1 LVENDPKATSGL
13 VGFGEPVGR
22 KFVLATRR
30 KVLGFRHWT
39 SVFVEGHM
47 QRRELITLLGGAVA
61 MWPLAAGAQK
71 AERMRRLGMLM
82 SNSEDDP
89 LAQARVTAFRQAIAE
104 LGWTEG
110 RNLKI
115 EWRWTGGDITRV
127 REYAAELVQL
137 APDVIVANGTPSV
150 AALKQATSSIPIVF
164 VVVNDPVAQGII
176 ASMAHPGGNIT
187 GFSFLE
193 YSMVGKSLEMLKQ
206 IAPGIVRVAIMFNP
220 DTYPYYAIHL
230 RSFETVARTL
240 SLELTAAQVRSPE
253 EIDEIIAKLGR
264 QPGSALLITPDPY
277 LVVHRGAVV
286 RAAGQY
292 RVPTTY
298 SYRQHVQEGGLMS
311 YGADTVDI
319 FKRSASYIDRIL
331 KGATPADLPVQ
342 APVKFEIAINLRTAK
357 ALGVDIPPNLLALAD
372 EVIE

>member
-1 LVENDPKATSGL
+1 
-13 VGFGEPVGR
+13 
-22 KFVLATRR
+22 
-30 KVLGFRHWT
+30 
-39 SVFVEGHM
+39 M
-47 QRRELITLLGGAVA
+47 QRREFITLIGGTAA
-61 MWPLAAGAQK
+61 MWPLAAGAQR

-89 LAQARVTAFRQAIAE
+89 LAQARVTAFRQALAE
-104 LGWTEG
+104 LGWAER
-110 RNLKI
+110 RNLNI
-115 EWRWTGGDITRV
+115 EWRWTGGDIARV
-127 REYAAELVQL
+127 REYATELVRL

-150 AALKQATSSIPIVF
+150 AALKQATTSIPIVF

-206 IAPGIVRVAIMFNP
+206 AAPGTVRVAIMFNP

-240 SLELTAAQVRSPE
+240 SLQVTAAQVLSSE
-253 EIDEIIAKLGR
+253 EIDEVVAKLAR
-264 QPGSALLITPDPY
+264 QPGGALLVTPDPY

-286 RAAGQY
+286 RAAGRY
-292 RVPTTY
+292 GVPATY

-319 FKRSASYIDRIL
+319 FRRSASYIDRIL
-331 KGATPADLPVQ
+331 KGTSPADLPVQ
-342 APVKFEIAINLRTAK
+342 APIKFEIAINLKTAR
-357 ALGVDIPPNLLALAD
+357 ALGLDIPPNLLALAD
-372 EVIE
+372 DVIE

>member
-1 LVENDPKATSGL
+1 MKRRAFITL
-13 VGFGEPVGR
+13 VGVA
-22 KFVLATRR
+22 AT
-30 KVLGFRHWT
+30 
-39 SVFVEGHM
+39 
-47 QRRELITLLGGAVA
+47 A
-61 MWPLAAGAQK
+61 WPLVAQTQ
-71 AERMRRLGMLM
+71 RVRRLGALM

-89 LAQARVTAFRQAIAE
+89 LAQARVAAFRQALAE

-110 RNLKI
+110 RNLQI

-127 REYAAELVQL
+127 REYAAELVRL
-137 APDVIVANGTPSV
+137 APEVIVANGTPSV

-206 IAPGIVRVAIMFNP
+206 IAPGIVRVAILFNP

-240 SLELTAAQVRSPE
+240 SLELTAAPASSLE
-253 EIDEIIAKLGR
+253 EIDEVVAKLGR
-264 QPGSALLITPDPY
+264 QPGSALLVTPDPY
-277 LVVHRGAVV
+277 LTVHRSAVV

-292 RVPTTY
+292 RVPATY

-331 KGATPADLPVQ
+331 KGTNPADLPAQ

>member
-1 LVENDPKATSGL
+1 MPYPEPG
-13 VGFGEPVGR
+13 VGNEAARVHHTYWRRGGNVASRGGR
-22 KFVLATRR
+22 A
-30 KVLGFRHWT
+30 
-39 SVFVEGHM
+39 EG
-47 QRRELITLLGGAVA
+47 RADA
-61 MWPLAAGAQK
+61 
-71 AERMRRLGMLM
+71 RLGVLM
-82 SNSEDDP
+82 AASEDDP
-89 LAQARVTAFRQAIAE
+89 LMQARITAFRQALAE

-127 REYAAELVQL
+127 REYASELVRL
-137 APDVIVANGTPSV
+137 APDVLVANGTPNV
-150 AALKQATSSIPIVF
+150 AALKQATNSIPIVF

-206 IAPGIVRVAIMFNP
+206 IAPGIARVTMMFNP
-220 DTYPYYAIHL
+220 DTYPYYSIHL
-230 RSFETVARTL
+230 RSFEMVARTL
-240 SLELTAAQVRSPE
+240 SLELTAAKVHSPE
-253 EIDEIIAKLGR
+253 EIDQVVAMLGR

-277 LVVHRGAVV
+277 LVVHRDAVV

-292 RVPTTY
+292 RVPATY
-298 SYRQHVQEGGLMS
+298 SFRQHVQEGGLMS

-331 KGATPADLPVQ
+331 KGTSPADLPAQ
-342 APVKFEIAINLRTAK
+342 APVKFEIAINLKTAM
-357 ALGVDIPPNLLALAD
+357 ALSLDIPPNLLALAD

>member
-1 LVENDPKATSGL
+1 MRR
-13 VGFGEPVGR
+13 R
-22 KFVLATRR
+22 KF
-30 KVLGFRHWT
+30 
-39 SVFVEGHM
+39 
-47 QRRELITLLGGAVA
+47 ITLIGGLAA
-61 MWPLAAGAQK
+61 MWSFAADAK
-71 AERMRRLGMLM
+71 AERIRHLGMLM

-89 LAQARVTAFRQAIAE
+89 LGQARVIAFRQALAE
-104 LGWTEG
+104 LGWIEG

-127 REYAAELVQL
+127 REYATELVRL
-137 APDVIVANGTPSV
+137 VPDVIVANGTPSV

-176 ASMAHPGGNIT
+176 PSVAHPGGNIT

-193 YSMVGKSLEMLKQ
+193 YSMVGKSLEILKQ
-206 IAPGIVRVAIMFNP
+206 IAPGIVHVAMMFNP
-220 DTYPYYAIHL
+220 DTYPYYTIHL
-230 RSFETVARTL
+230 QSFETVARTL

-253 EIDEIIAKLGR
+253 EIDEVVAKLGR
-264 QPGSALLITPDPY
+264 QPGSALLVTPDPY
-277 LVVHRGAVV
+277 LVVHRDAVI

-292 RVPTTY
+292 RVPATY

-331 KGATPADLPVQ
+331 KGTSPADLPAQ
-342 APVKFEIAINLRTAK
+342 APVKFEIAINLRSAK
-357 ALGVDIPPNLLALAD
+357 ALGVIFLRTCWPSQTR
-372 EVIE
+372 